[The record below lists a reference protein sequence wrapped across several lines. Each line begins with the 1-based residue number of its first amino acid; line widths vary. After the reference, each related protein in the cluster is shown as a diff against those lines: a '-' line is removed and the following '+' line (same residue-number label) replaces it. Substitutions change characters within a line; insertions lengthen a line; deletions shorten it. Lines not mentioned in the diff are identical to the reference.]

1 MDWTQAF
8 TIIGATGAFVLWAY
22 SKLDADIKNLSARM
36 DQSNQR
42 IDQLYAMFCQ
52 QQKDMDQKFYDL
64 LKERK

>member
-36 DQSNQR
+36 DQSNTR
-42 IDQLYAMFCQ
+42 IDQLYTMFI
-52 QQKDMDQKFYDL
+52 L
-64 LKERK
+64 LLREKNER